1 VNVTLKEKEGYK
13 IKGHFFEAGA
23 LDGETH
29 SRSIYLERNHNW
41 NGLSVEMTYPNARRF
56 ISKHR
61 KSWFA
66 PVCLAP
72 GDRPQ
77 KKNMRFGYSPSDP
90 WLERTG
96 TINKRKW
103 DKNDAGVT
111 KTRTYIYTIV
121 DCFPIY
127 SLLKAAGMTKLDFL
141 SLDLEGVE
149 LQVLST
155 IPFDKVDI
163 KVNGSALASYI
174 DPYSYI
180 VVRLQLH

>member
-1 VNVTLKEKEGYK
+1 LTSFFSTCPKQKQGYK

-29 SRSIYLERNHNW
+29 SRSMYVERIHGW
-41 NGLSVEMTYPNARRF
+41 AGLLVEMTYPNARRLM
-56 ISKHR
+56 SKHR
-61 KSWFA
+61 RSWFA

-72 GDRPQ
+72 SDRPQ
-77 KKNMRFGYSPSDP
+77 RKNMRFGYSPTDP
-90 WLERTG
+90 WEERTG

-103 DKNDAGVT
+103 DLEDAGST

-127 SLLKAAGMTKLDFL
+127 SLLKAAGMSELDFL

-149 LQVLST
+149 LQVLKT
-155 IPFDKVDI
+155 IPFHKVDI
-163 KVNGSALASYI
+163 KVSS
-174 DPYSYI
+174 
-180 VVRLQLH
+180 